1 MNSPDILIVGAGPAG
16 LTAGIYAARSGHK
29 TLILERAMP
38 GGQVAVTP
46 EVENYPG
53 FVDPA
58 NAFELAQ
65 AMEQQ
70 ARRFGCEIEMSE
82 ATGLLTDPVAVET
95 AAGKTRPGALIV
107 ASGVR
112 PRELGLP
119 GEKKLRGRGVSY
131 CAICDGPFFKGKEVA
146 VVGGGDS
153 ALDEALY
160 LAGICA
166 KVHVIHRRDEFRG
179 SGIAE
184 QRVRDKDNVHLVLSS
199 IVTGLN
205 GTAKLESLE
214 ITSRKDESKHELPVA
229 GLFVYVGSVPYTDWC
244 KGVVDLDEYGFVKSD
259 ARLATSVPGVFTA
272 GDVRT
277 TRLRQIATA
286 VGDGAL
292 AAMMAHEYL
301 VSTR

>member
-1 MNSPDILIVGAGPAG
+1 MSNPDILIVGAGPAG
-16 LTAGIYAARSGHK
+16 LTAGLYAARSGHK

-38 GGQVAVTP
+38 GGQIAITP
-46 EVENYPG
+46 EIENYPG
-53 FVDPA
+53 FVDPV
-58 NAFELAQ
+58 NAFELAG

-70 ARRFGCEIEMSE
+70 TRRFGCEIEISE
-82 ATGLLTDPVAVET
+82 VTGLTTDPVTVRT
-95 AAGKTRPGALIV
+95 AAGEISPGALIV

-119 GEKKLRGRGVSY
+119 GEKELRGRGVSY
-131 CAICDGPFFKGKEVA
+131 CAICDGPFFKGREVA
-146 VVGGGDS
+146 VIGGGDS

-160 LAGICA
+160 LAGVCS

-179 SGIAE
+179 SKIAE
-184 QRVRDKDNVHLVLSS
+184 QRVRDRDNVNLILSS
-199 IVTGLN
+199 IVTGIN
-205 GTAKLESLE
+205 GTTKLESLE
-214 ITSRKDESKHELPVA
+214 ITSRRDGSKHELPVA
-229 GLFVYVGSVPYTDWC
+229 GMFIYVGSVPYTDWC
-244 KGVVDLDEYGFVKSD
+244 KGIVDLDERGFVKSD
-259 ARLATSVPGVFTA
+259 DRLATSVPGIFTA

-277 TRLRQIATA
+277 TRLRQVATA